1 MSSALA
7 AEAPPEITGPA
18 ALFYARPE
26 PLTAAEHGDWR
37 LLPADSAFAAETNT
51 VMLAVSEF
59 AAASR
64 TYPILFAGA
73 DQSPVALVGLERSNL
88 FVTDGQWAED
98 AYIPA
103 YVRRYPFIFYA
114 TDEAERFVLGLD
126 TGCDRIVRDG
136 EGGVAL
142 FDGDQASAMTT
153 QALHFCEAFR
163 RDVEA
168 TTAFVGALKDLL
180 IDQRAAVTLE
190 SGESFD
196 IDGFQVVD
204 RARFAALDDA
214 TVIDWHRKGW
224 LALVHF
230 HLASLDRFQALLNRQ
245 QAMSTS
251 AS

>member
-37 LLPADSAFAAETNT
+37 LLPGDSAFAAETNT

-136 EGGVAL
+136 ERGVAL

>member
-1 MSSALA
+1 MSTALA
-7 AEAPPEITGPA
+7 AERSAGITGPA
-18 ALFYARPE
+18 ALFYKRPE
-26 PLTAAEHGDWR
+26 PLTAAEHGAWR
-37 LLPADSAFAAETNT
+37 LLPGDSAFAADANT
-51 VMLAVSEF
+51 VMLAASEF

-64 TYPILFAGA
+64 SYPILFAGA
-73 DQSPVALVGLERSNL
+73 DRSPVALVGLERSNL
-88 FVTDGQWAED
+88 FVTGGQWAED

-126 TGCDRIVRDG
+126 TGCDRIIRDG

-142 FDGDQASAMTT
+142 FDGDRASAMTT

-180 IDQRAAVTLE
+180 IDQRAAVTLA
-190 SGESFD
+190 SGENFD

-204 RARFAALDDA
+204 RTRFAALDDA
-214 TVIDWHRKGW
+214 TVIDWYRKGW

-230 HLASLDRFQALLNRQ
+230 HLASLDRFQALLDRQ
-245 QAMSTS
+245 QAMP
-251 AS
+251 ASSS